1 MQSFR
6 DPDYVERYEDVIFDL
21 ETALNTTVGNNAH
34 QKKNGYRFVVD
45 NTGEVTPFDWYN
57 ARISVDFKVVL
68 LANGG
73 NIAVNDHNGIVNGSY
88 SFLKHFDIKLN
99 GKKVYDC
106 NDANHAVN
114 IKNLLEYSPSYAE
127 QTASNEFY
135 YLDTTRHPEETR
147 FTKRQ
152 VTHRR
157 NAANNADEAGLM
169 LDDVVANYNK
179 GFALRKAL
187 LGVSAIVNTEIPLN
201 RYSFFEMLENKLLP
215 NTRVEINFEIE
226 SDGNLIWQAGAD
238 CRVVITRMQLYVP
251 RITFNSQGQSA
262 YMSQYLK
269 PHKWTYLRENIERSN
284 SSQQRA
290 GHFRISSGISKPRHV
305 FVFIIND
312 ANIDAQ
318 TVNPFLYNT
327 FSVSTN
333 PRTLSNCHLEV
344 DNGNEYPEI
353 HYTPSTNMT
362 RVFRDVLKYVHKN
375 NEYGEGSL
383 LNISNFKTLFP
394 FLYFDLT
401 KQKMDIKDGTT
412 KLTFK
417 YELSGTTTTPY
428 SIYALTLYE
437 QDVELIQKDGKVILR
452 S

>member
-6 DPDYVERYEDVIFDL
+6 DPDYVEQYEDVIFDL
-21 ETALNTTVGNNAH
+21 ETALNTAVANNAH
-34 QKKNGYRFVVD
+34 QKKDGYRFVID

-57 ARISVDFKVVL
+57 ARISLDFKVVL

-73 NIAVNDHNGIVNGSY
+73 NIAVADYNGIVNGSY

-114 IKNLLEYSPSYAE
+114 IKNLLEYSPAYAK
-127 QTASNEFY
+127 QTASNEFF
-135 YLDTTRHPEETR
+135 YLDTTRHAEETE
-147 FTKRQ
+147 FTINNTN
-152 VTHRR
+152 VTGG
-157 NAANNADEAGLM
+157 ANVVKGR
-169 LDDVVANYNK
+169 VANYNK

-187 LGVSAIVNTEIPLN
+187 LGASTTVNTEIPLN

-215 NTRVEINFEIE
+215 NTRVEMNFEIE
-226 SDGNLIWQAGAD
+226 SDGNLIWQAGAN

-251 RITFNSQGQSA
+251 RITFNSEGQSS

-269 PHKWTYLRENIERSN
+269 NHKWTYLRENIERSN

-290 GHFRISSGISKPRHV
+290 GHFRISSGLPKPRHV

-312 ANIDAQ
+312 ANIDSQ

-327 FSVSTN
+327 FSVSTD

-344 DNGNEYPEI
+344 GNGNEYPEI
-353 HYTPSTNMT
+353 HYTPSTDMT

-412 KLTFK
+412 KLAFRC
-417 YELSGTTTTPY
+417 ELSGTTATAY

-437 QDVELIQKDGKVILR
+437 QDVELTQKDGKVILR

>member
-34 QKKNGYRFVVD
+34 QKKDGYRFVVD

-57 ARISVDFKVVL
+57 ARISIDFKVVL
-68 LANGG
+68 LAAGG
-73 NIAVNDHNGIVNGSY
+73 NIAADDHNGIVNGSY

-114 IKNLLEYSPSYAE
+114 IKNLLEYSPAYAK
-127 QTASNEFY
+127 QTASNEFF
-135 YLDTTRHPEETR
+135 YLDTTRHAEETE
-147 FTKRQ
+147 FTINNTN
-152 VTHRR
+152 VTGG
-157 NAANNADEAGLM
+157 ANVVKGR
-169 LDDVVANYNK
+169 VANYNK

-187 LGVSAIVNTEIPLN
+187 LGASTTVNTEIPLN

-215 NTRVEINFEIE
+215 NTRVEMNFEIE

-251 RITFNSQGQSA
+251 RITFNSEGQSS

-269 PHKWTYLRENIERSN
+269 NHKWTYLRENIERSN

-305 FVFIIND
+305 FVFVIND

-318 TVNPFLYNT
+318 TQNPFLYNT
-327 FSVSTN
+327 FSVSTD

-344 DNGNEYPEI
+344 GNGNEYPEI
-353 HYTPSTNMT
+353 HYTPSTDMT

-417 YELSGTTTTPY
+417 YELSGTTATAY
-428 SIYALTLYE
+428 SIYALTLHE
-437 QDVELIQKDGKVILR
+437 QDVELTQKDGKIILR